1 MLATTRPFIWIRFG
15 ENKKVLVNMWCSS
28 EILLNHIISV
38 CDIDPEITFD
48 LCDTSGRLLGL
59 SETQT
64 SQQGIQSFESGAVYI
79 LVIIEGDKPDQQVN
93 VRPMLTNFEQ
103 YYPNLTDQ
111 ILQNLHDKSER
122 YTKKKHLKRTP
133 LQAKVT
139 TSRKVKK

>member
-1 MLATTRPFIWIRFG
+1 MLTTNRPFIWIRFG
-15 ENKKVLVNMWCSS
+15 ENNKVLVNMWCSS

-59 SETQT
+59 SEAQT
-64 SQQGIQSFESGAVYI
+64 FQQTIQSLEGGAVYI
-79 LVIIEGDKPDQQVN
+79 LVIIEDKSDQQVN